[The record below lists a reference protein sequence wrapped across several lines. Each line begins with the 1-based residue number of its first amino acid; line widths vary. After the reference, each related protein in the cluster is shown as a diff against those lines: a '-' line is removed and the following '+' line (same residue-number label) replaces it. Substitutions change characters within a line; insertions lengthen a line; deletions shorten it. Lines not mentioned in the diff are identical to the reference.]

1 MASLSAPGAPS
12 APAAAAPT
20 PRSPAPGAAP
30 AARFGRYGR
39 RLALVFGLPAVLVA
53 AWWIVSESADN
64 LFFPP
69 LSEILSEFGPTW
81 FDGRLV
87 DDVLPSL
94 GRLAAGYAL
103 ALVLGVALGILI
115 GTWPSLRALAE
126 PVLEFFRAI
135 PPPVLVPILMLFLGI
150 DTTMKVVVI
159 ASGAVWPVLLN
170 TVEGVRG
177 IDGLLRDTARV
188 YRLRP
193 LTRLRTVVLRGAS
206 PQIVTG
212 ARQALSIAIVL
223 MVISE
228 MFAANNG
235 LGFSIVQFQRG
246 FALPEMWTGIILL
259 GLVGL
264 LLSLI
269 FRAVERAVLAWYRG
283 QRQAQRGGNR

>member
-1 MASLSAPGAPS
+1 MTSLTAPNAGPKARAK
-12 APAAAAPT
+12 APAASGPH
-20 PRSPAPGAAP
+20 PL
-30 AARFGRYGR
+30 GRHAR
-39 RLALVFGLPAVLVA
+39 RLAYLLGLPAVLAA
-53 AWWIVSESADN
+53 AWWIVSERADN

-69 LSEILSEFGPTW
+69 LSEILAEFGPTW
-81 FDGRLV
+81 FEGRIA

-103 ALVLGVALGILI
+103 ALLLGVALGVLI
-115 GTWPSLRALAE
+115 GTWPWVRAFTE

-150 DTTMKVVVI
+150 GTTMKVFVI
-159 ASGAVWPVLLN
+159 ASGAIWPVLLN
-170 TVEGVRG
+170 TVEGVRA
-177 IDGLLRDTARV
+177 IDGGLRDTARV

-269 FRAVERAVLAWYRG
+269 FRAVERAVLAWYVG
-283 QRQAQRGGNR
+283 QRQAQRGGTR

>member
-1 MASLSAPGAPS
+1 MTSLTARTAVTPAPS
-12 APAAAAPT
+12 
-20 PRSPAPGAAP
+20 RSLAS
-30 AARFGRYGR
+30 RLRRHGR
-39 RLALVFGLPAVLVA
+39 RLAALLGLPAVLA
-53 AWWIVSESADN
+53 ATWWIVSERAGN
-64 LFFPP
+64 FFFPP

-81 FDGRLV
+81 FDGRLGH
-87 DDVLPSL
+87 DLLPSL
-94 GRLAAGYAL
+94 GRLAAGYTL
-103 ALVLGVALGILI
+103 ALVLGVALGVLI
-115 GTWPSLRALAE
+115 GTRPALRAFAE

-135 PPPVLVPILMLFLGI
+135 PPPVMVPILMLLLGI
-150 DTTMKVVVI
+150 GTTMKVVVI
-159 ASGAVWPVLLN
+159 VSGAVWPVLLN

-177 IDGLLRDTARV
+177 IDGLLHDTARV

-283 QRQAQRGGNR
+283 QRQAQRGGSR

>member
-1 MASLSAPGAPS
+1 MTSLSTPNAPTAV
-12 APAAAAPT
+12 APASA
-20 PRSPAPGAAP
+20 SPAESP
-30 AARFGRYGR
+30 ASRLGRYGR
-39 RLALVFGLPAVLVA
+39 RLLLLFGLPAVLA
-53 AWWIVSESADN
+53 ATWWIVSERAGN
-64 LFFPP
+64 FFFPP
-69 LSEILSEFGPTW
+69 LREILSEFGPTW
-81 FDGRLV
+81 FDGRLA
-87 DDVLPSL
+87 DDLLPSL
-94 GRLAAGYAL
+94 GRLTLGYAL
-103 ALVLGVALGILI
+103 ALVLGVALGVLI
-115 GTWPSLRALAE
+115 GTWPGLRAFAE

-159 ASGAVWPVLLN
+159 VSGAVWPVLLN

-212 ARQALSIAIVL
+212 ARQSLSIAIVL

-269 FRAVERAVLAWYRG
+269 FRAVERVVLAWYRG